1 MLGVNSMRYKWC
13 EEVKKYSYKDK
24 VILANRFNGKWIRL
38 SKELYEILE
47 QIIDKG
53 VSIEDVEFDSIDD
66 KKYFGELFVSLKDL
80 DIIWNKGKIQKSE
93 NKIASIELTERCNL
107 RCIHC
112 CMNAQNNIPS
122 TADMSYE
129 KMIQI
134 LEKIVR
140 WNPKSIMLSGG
151 EPMLRKDFFELAE
164 YIRKNFEGQVILST
178 NGVLINEK
186 NVAKLINLVDQIEIS
201 LDGYNEETCSLIR
214 GQGVFEK
221 VINNV
226 KLLQRNGFTNISLS
240 MATADKNAKWEKEF
254 SKLNNKLG
262 TRPVFRMFSAVGRG
276 KDSKEFFTDKTEDE
290 VYIPEEYL
298 KKNREKPDSVCCCSA
313 GKREIFVNHNGDVF
327 PCPSYMAKEYYL
339 GNLLD
344 VDGVDELTR
353 EYDNI
358 QMVLEG
364 LKRHGITDERC
375 KDCVVRDFCWT
386 CPGSVDSITN
396 INHGIRMGNIVN
408 NIRFENVSF
417 SYNDD
422 VDILKKINMTFP
434 TGSVTGIVG
443 NTGCGKTTII
453 KLLYRL
459 WDINSG
465 RISIDNIAIQDYNL
479 YNIRKQISIVSQDVF
494 AFNDTIWNNIVGT
507 SKKEKNE
514 VLEICKAVG
523 VDEFV
528 AKMQKGYDTVIGERG
543 ARLSGGQKQKIAL
556 ARALVSGGKV
566 LILDEATAALD
577 NVSQN
582 KVIRNLLPYLKNKI
596 TIIIAH
602 RLETIKNA
610 DQIYVLN
617 DGKCVGN
624 GSHDMLLRNCQE
636 YKELYAIEKKRKYEI
651 C

>member
-1 MLGVNSMRYKWC
+1 MRYKWC

>member
-1 MLGVNSMRYKWC
+1 MRYKWC

-93 NKIASIELTERCNL
+93 NKIASIELTERC
-107 RCIHC
+107 
-112 CMNAQNNIPS
+112 
-122 TADMSYE
+122 
-129 KMIQI
+129 
-134 LEKIVR
+134 
-140 WNPKSIMLSGG
+140 
-151 EPMLRKDFFELAE
+151 
-164 YIRKNFEGQVILST
+164 
-178 NGVLINEK
+178 
-186 NVAKLINLVDQIEIS
+186 
-201 LDGYNEETCSLIR
+201 
-214 GQGVFEK
+214 
-221 VINNV
+221 
-226 KLLQRNGFTNISLS
+226 
-240 MATADKNAKWEKEF
+240 
-254 SKLNNKLG
+254 
-262 TRPVFRMFSAVGRG
+262 
-276 KDSKEFFTDKTEDE
+276 
-290 VYIPEEYL
+290 
-298 KKNREKPDSVCCCSA
+298 
-313 GKREIFVNHNGDVF
+313 
-327 PCPSYMAKEYYL
+327 
-339 GNLLD
+339 
-344 VDGVDELTR
+344 
-353 EYDNI
+353 
-358 QMVLEG
+358 
-364 LKRHGITDERC
+364 
-375 KDCVVRDFCWT
+375 
-386 CPGSVDSITN
+386 
-396 INHGIRMGNIVN
+396 
-408 NIRFENVSF
+408 
-417 SYNDD
+417 
-422 VDILKKINMTFP
+422 
-434 TGSVTGIVG
+434 
-443 NTGCGKTTII
+443 
-453 KLLYRL
+453 
-459 WDINSG
+459 
-465 RISIDNIAIQDYNL
+465 IDNIAIQDYNL